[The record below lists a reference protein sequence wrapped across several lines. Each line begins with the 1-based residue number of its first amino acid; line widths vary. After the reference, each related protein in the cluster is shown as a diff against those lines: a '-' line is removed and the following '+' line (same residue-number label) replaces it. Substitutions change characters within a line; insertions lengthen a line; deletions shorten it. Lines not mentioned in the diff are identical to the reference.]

1 MISVFII
8 ILEYTFNKIP
18 RYSIIVYFH
27 PSTASSTEYHVFTV
41 HKLEEDLCIVLEVGK
56 FERDRMPAE
65 GKTVEKDRMPVE
77 VQGKTVEK
85 DSMPVE
91 GKMVVLDR
99 MPVEVQGKMV
109 VLDKM
114 PVEVQDKMVV
124 LDRMPA
130 EGQDKMVVLDK
141 MPVEGR
147 IVEGSAMGVDQGKF
161 VVAGRLLGEG
171 RTRSWD
177 KIECEER
184 Q

>member
-56 FERDRMPAE
+56 FEKDRMPAE
-65 GKTVEKDRMPVE
+65 GKMVELDRMPVE

-99 MPVEVQGKMV
+99 MPAEGQDKMVVLDRMPVEVQGKMV

-114 PVEVQDKMVV
+114 PVEG
-124 LDRMPA
+124 RM
-130 EGQDKMVVLDK
+130 G
-141 MPVEGR
+141 
-147 IVEGSAMGVDQGKF
+147 EGSAMEVVQGKF
-161 VVAGRLLGEG
+161 VVAGTLLGEG

-177 KIECEER
+177 KIECEEL